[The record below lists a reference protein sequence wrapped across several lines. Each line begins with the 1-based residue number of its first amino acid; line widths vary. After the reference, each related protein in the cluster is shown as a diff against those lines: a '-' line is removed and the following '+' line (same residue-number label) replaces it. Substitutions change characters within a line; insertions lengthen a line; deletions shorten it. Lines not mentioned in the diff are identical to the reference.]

1 MFKKTL
7 LSLVLA
13 SAFGSAHANVDFD
26 LNDLV
31 PATDAPSETQALN
44 TDDVKEVGD
53 LVVAAD
59 PKVAVLVAHQS
70 LIEDEGDGVK
80 MIAVGSGI
88 GILSTG
94 SGSYETYENRNAT
107 LLSKRGAYMRAFQI
121 AKKQLVENMEGMSNM
136 CATAINETMDVID
149 TATEGA
155 ANTTSMMS
163 DNCAESVKGALAGY
177 VTFDVYD
184 DPSENLVRV
193 SLISTPK
200 TREQTKRKVGAL
212 TQTTKPNVIFKQI
225 VADLQAGVLPP
236 VGAKVITNTETGES
250 FVLGFGSSIIRDNKN
265 KSVKRKLLGMSKSQA
280 QAKARNGLIAV
291 MQGEQIYWEGG
302 FTENQLERNEQFE
315 YPSESIN
322 PADAKILAADKHTF
336 INNIKSFDS
345 YKSFAAGQVPPGV
358 SVKTFKSSDGEWML
372 AVAVY
377 APSLEAT
384 AKQAAAENKKRVRE
398 GQNASSSHKISTTGG
413 LTHGSKNSQGPSGQV
428 SNANDL

>member
-1 MFKKTL
+1 MFKKSL

-13 SAFGSAHANVDFD
+13 SAFSTAHASADFD

-31 PATDAPSETQALN
+31 PATNTAETQAVN
-44 TDDVKEVGD
+44 TDSVKEVGD
-53 LVVAAD
+53 VVVAAD
-59 PKVAVLVAHQS
+59 PKAAVLVAHQS
-70 LIEDEGDGVK
+70 LIEEEGDGVK

-107 LLSKRGAYMRAFQI
+107 LLSKRAAYMKAFQI

-149 TATEGA
+149 TATESS

-163 DNCAESVKGALAGY
+163 DNCAESVQGALAGY
-177 VTFDVYD
+177 VTFDVFD

-200 TREQTKRKVGAL
+200 TREQTKRKVGAI
-212 TQTTKPNVIFKQI
+212 TQTTEPNVIFKQI
-225 VADLQAGVLPP
+225 IADLQTGVLPP
-236 VGAKVITNTETGES
+236 VGAKVITNAQTGES

-265 KSVKRKLLGMSKSQA
+265 NAVKRKLLNMSKSQA

-291 MQGEQIYWEGG
+291 MQGEQVYWEGG
-302 FTENQLERNEQFE
+302 FTENQLEKNEQFE
-315 YPSESIN
+315 YEPDSIN
-322 PADAKILAADKHTF
+322 PTDAKVLAENKHTF
-336 INNIKSFDS
+336 LNNIKSADS
-345 YKSFAAGQVPPGV
+345 YKSFASGKVPAGV
-358 SVKTFKSSDGEWML
+358 SVKTFKSHDGDWML

-377 APSLEAT
+377 APSLEAA

-398 GQNASSSHKISTTGG
+398 GQTVGSNHKISTTGG
-413 LTHGSKNSQGPSGQV
+413 LTDGSNNTQGPSGQV

>member
-1 MFKKTL
+1 MFKKSL

-13 SAFGSAHANVDFD
+13 SAFSTAHASADFD

-31 PATDAPSETQALN
+31 PATNTAETQAVN
-44 TDDVKEVGD
+44 TDSVKEVGD
-53 LVVAAD
+53 VVVAAD
-59 PKVAVLVAHQS
+59 PKAAVLVAHQS
-70 LIEDEGDGVK
+70 LIEEEGDGVK

-107 LLSKRGAYMRAFQI
+107 LLSKRAAYMKAFQI

-136 CATAINETMDVID
+136 CATAINETMDIID
-149 TATEGA
+149 TATEST

-177 VTFDVYD
+177 VTFDVFD

-200 TREQTKRKVGAL
+200 TREQTKRKVGAI
-212 TQTTKPNVIFKQI
+212 TQTTEPNVIFKQI
-225 VADLQAGVLPP
+225 IAELQSGVLPP
-236 VGAKVITNTETGES
+236 VGAKVITNAETGES

-265 KSVKRKLLGMSKSQA
+265 NAVKRKLLNVSKSQA

-291 MQGEQIYWEGG
+291 MQGEQVYWEGG
-302 FTENQLERNEQFE
+302 FTENQLEKNEQFE
-315 YPSESIN
+315 YEPDSIN
-322 PADAKILAADKHTF
+322 PADAKVLAETQHTF
-336 INNIKSFDS
+336 LNNMKSADS
-345 YKSFAAGQVPPGV
+345 YKSFASGKVPAGV
-358 SVKTFKSSDGEWML
+358 SVKTFKSHDGDWML

-377 APSLEAT
+377 APSLEA
-384 AKQAAAENKKRVRE
+384 AAF
-398 GQNASSSHKISTTGG
+398 
-413 LTHGSKNSQGPSGQV
+413 
-428 SNANDL
+428 

>member
-1 MFKKTL
+1 MFKKSL

-13 SAFGSAHANVDFD
+13 SAFSTAHASADFD

-31 PATDAPSETQALN
+31 PATNTAETQAVN
-44 TDDVKEVGD
+44 TDNVKEVGD
-53 LVVAAD
+53 VVVAAD
-59 PKVAVLVAHQS
+59 PKAAVLVAHQS
-70 LIEDEGDGVK
+70 LIEEEGDGVK

-107 LLSKRGAYMRAFQI
+107 LLSKRAAYMKAFQI

-136 CATAINETMDVID
+136 CATAINETMDIID
-149 TATEGA
+149 TATEST

-177 VTFDVYD
+177 VTFDVFD

-200 TREQTKRKVGAL
+200 TREQTKRKVGAI
-212 TQTTKPNVIFKQI
+212 TQTTEPNIIFKQI
-225 VADLQAGVLPP
+225 IAELQSGVLPP
-236 VGAKVITNTETGES
+236 VGAKVITNAETGES

-265 KSVKRKLLGMSKSQA
+265 NAVKRKLLNVSKSQA

-291 MQGEQIYWEGG
+291 MQGEQVYWEGG
-302 FTENQLERNEQFE
+302 FTENQLEKNEQFE
-315 YPSESIN
+315 YEPDSIN
-322 PADAKILAADKHTF
+322 PADAKVLAETQHTF
-336 INNIKSFDS
+336 LNNMKSADS
-345 YKSFAAGQVPPGV
+345 YKSFASGKVPAGV
-358 SVKTFKSSDGEWML
+358 SVKTFKSHDGDWML

-377 APSLEAT
+377 APSLEAA
-384 AKQAAAENKKRVRE
+384 AKQAAAENKQRVRE
-398 GQNASSSHKISTTGG
+398 GQTVGTNHKISTTGG
-413 LTHGSKNSQGPSGQV
+413 LTDGGNNTQGPSGQV

>member
-31 PATDAPSETQALN
+31 PATDAPSETQAVN
-44 TDDVKEVGD
+44 TDDVKEMGD

-59 PKVAVLVAHQS
+59 PKAAVLVAHQS

-107 LLSKRGAYMRAFQI
+107 LLSKRGAYMKAFQI

-212 TQTTKPNVIFKQI
+212 TQTTEPNVIFKQI
-225 VADLQAGVLPP
+225 IADLQAGVMPP
-236 VGAKVITNTETGES
+236 VGAKVITNAETGES

-291 MQGEQIYWEGG
+291 MQGEQVYWEGG
-302 FTENQLERNEQFE
+302 FTENQLEKNEQFE
-315 YPSESIN
+315 YPPESVN
-322 PADAKILAADKHTF
+322 PADAKVLAEDKHTF
-336 INNIKSFDS
+336 MNNIKSFDS

-358 SVKTFKSSDGEWML
+358 SVKTFKSSDGDWML

-398 GQNASSSHKISTTGG
+398 GQNASSDHKISTTGG
-413 LTHGSKNSQGPSGQV
+413 LTDGSNNTQGPSGQV

>member
-1 MFKKTL
+1 MFKKSL

-13 SAFGSAHANVDFD
+13 SAFSTAHASADFD

-31 PATDAPSETQALN
+31 PATNTAETQAVN
-44 TDDVKEVGD
+44 TDSVKEVGD
-53 LVVAAD
+53 VVVAAD
-59 PKVAVLVAHQS
+59 PKAAVLVAHQS
-70 LIEDEGDGVK
+70 LIEEEGDGVK

-107 LLSKRGAYMRAFQI
+107 LLSKRAAYMKAFQI

-136 CATAINETMDVID
+136 CATAINETMDIID
-149 TATEGA
+149 TATESA

-177 VTFDVYD
+177 VTFDVFD

-200 TREQTKRKVGAL
+200 TREQTKRKVGAI
-212 TQTTKPNVIFKQI
+212 TQTTEPNIIFKQI
-225 VADLQAGVLPP
+225 IAELQSGVLPP
-236 VGAKVITNTETGES
+236 VGAKVITNAETGES

-265 KSVKRKLLGMSKSQA
+265 NAVKRKLLNMSKSQA

-291 MQGEQIYWEGG
+291 MQGEQVYWEGG
-302 FTENQLERNEQFE
+302 FTENQLEKNEQFE
-315 YPSESIN
+315 YEPDSIN
-322 PADAKILAADKHTF
+322 PADAKVLAETQHTF
-336 INNIKSFDS
+336 LNNMKSTDS
-345 YKSFAAGQVPPGV
+345 YKSFASGKVPAGV
-358 SVKTFKSSDGEWML
+358 SVKTFKSHDGDWML

-377 APSLEAT
+377 APSLEAA
-384 AKQAAAENKKRVRE
+384 AKQAAAENKQRVRE
-398 GQNASSSHKISTTGG
+398 GQTVGTNHKISTTGG
-413 LTHGSKNSQGPSGQV
+413 LTDGGNNTQGPSGQV

>member
-31 PATDAPSETQALN
+31 PATDAPSETQAVN

-59 PKVAVLVAHQS
+59 PKAAVLVAHQS

-107 LLSKRGAYMRAFQI
+107 LLSKRGAYMKAFQI

-212 TQTTKPNVIFKQI
+212 TQTTEPNVIFKQI
-225 VADLQAGVLPP
+225 VADLQAGVMPP
-236 VGAKVITNTETGES
+236 VGAKVITNAETGES

-291 MQGEQIYWEGG
+291 MQGEQVYWEGG
-302 FTENQLERNEQFE
+302 FTENQLEKNEQFE
-315 YPSESIN
+315 YPPESIN
-322 PADAKILAADKHTF
+322 PVDAKVLAEDKHTF
-336 INNIKSFDS
+336 LNNIKSFDS

-358 SVKTFKSSDGEWML
+358 SVKTFKSSDGDWML

-398 GQNASSSHKISTTGG
+398 GQNASSDHKISTTGG
-413 LTHGSKNSQGPSGQV
+413 LTDGSNNTQGPSGQV

>member
-1 MFKKTL
+1 MFKKSL

-13 SAFGSAHANVDFD
+13 SAFSTAHASADFD

-31 PATDAPSETQALN
+31 PATNTAETQAVD
-44 TDDVKEVGD
+44 TDSVKEVGD
-53 LVVAAD
+53 VVVAAD
-59 PKVAVLVAHQS
+59 PKAAVLVAHQS
-70 LIEDEGDGVK
+70 LIEEEGDGVK

-107 LLSKRGAYMRAFQI
+107 LLSKRAAYMKAFQI

-136 CATAINETMDVID
+136 CATAINETMDIID
-149 TATEGA
+149 TATEST

-177 VTFDVYD
+177 VTFDVFD

-200 TREQTKRKVGAL
+200 TREQTKRKVGAI
-212 TQTTKPNVIFKQI
+212 TQTTEPNIIFKQI
-225 VADLQAGVLPP
+225 ITELQSGVLPP
-236 VGAKVITNTETGES
+236 VGAKVITNAETGES

-265 KSVKRKLLGMSKSQA
+265 NAVKRKLLSMSKSQA

-291 MQGEQIYWEGG
+291 MQGEQVFWEGG
-302 FTENQLERNEQFE
+302 FTENQLEKNEQFE
-315 YPSESIN
+315 YEPESIN
-322 PADAKILAADKHTF
+322 PADAKVLAENKHTF
-336 INNIKSFDS
+336 LNNMKSADS
-345 YKSFAAGQVPPGV
+345 YKSFASGKVPAGV
-358 SVKTFKSSDGEWML
+358 SVKTFKSHDGDWML

-377 APSLEAT
+377 APSLEAA
-384 AKQAAAENKKRVRE
+384 AKQAAAQNKQRVRE
-398 GQNASSSHKISTTGG
+398 GQTTGTNHKISTTGG
-413 LTHGSKNSQGPSGQV
+413 LTDGGNNTQGPSGQV

>member
-1 MFKKTL
+1 MFKKSL

-13 SAFGSAHANVDFD
+13 SAFTTAHASADFD

-31 PATDAPSETQALN
+31 PATNATESQSVN
-44 TDDVKEVGD
+44 TDNVKEVD
-53 LVVAAD
+53 DVVVAED
-59 PKVAVLVAHQS
+59 PKAAVLVAHQS
-70 LIEDEGDGVK
+70 LIEEEGDGVK

-107 LLSKRGAYMRAFQI
+107 LLSKRSAYIKAFQV
-121 AKKQLVENMEGMSNM
+121 AKKQLVENMEGMSNK

-149 TATEGA
+149 TATEST

-177 VTFDVYD
+177 VTFDVFD

-200 TREQTKRKVGAL
+200 TREQTKRKVGAI
-212 TQTTKPNVIFKQI
+212 TQTTEPNIIFKQI
-225 VADLQAGVLPP
+225 IADLQSGVMPP
-236 VGAKVITNTETGES
+236 VGAKVITNAETGES

-265 KSVKRKLLGMSKSQA
+265 NAVKRKLLDMSKSQS
-280 QAKARNGLIAV
+280 QAKARNGLISV
-291 MQGEQIYWEGG
+291 MQGEQVYWEGG
-302 FTENQLERNEQFE
+302 FTENQLEKNEQFE
-315 YPSESIN
+315 YAPDSIN
-322 PADAKILAADKHTF
+322 PADAKVLAENKHTF
-336 INNIKSFDS
+336 LNNMKSADS
-345 YKSFAAGQVPPGV
+345 YKSFASGQVPAGV
-358 SVKTFKSSDGEWML
+358 SVKNFKSHDGDWML

-377 APSLEAT
+377 APSLEAA

-398 GQNASSSHKISTTGG
+398 GQTTGSNHKISTTGG
-413 LTHGSKNSQGPSGQV
+413 LTDGSNNTQGPSGQV

>member
-1 MFKKTL
+1 MFKKSL

-13 SAFGSAHANVDFD
+13 SAFSTAHASADFD

-31 PATDAPSETQALN
+31 PATNTAETQAVN
-44 TDDVKEVGD
+44 TDSVKEVGD
-53 LVVAAD
+53 VVVAAD
-59 PKVAVLVAHQS
+59 PKAAVLVAHQS
-70 LIEDEGDGVK
+70 LIEEEGDGVK

-107 LLSKRGAYMRAFQI
+107 LLSKRAAYMKAFQI

-136 CATAINETMDVID
+136 CATAINETMDIID
-149 TATEGA
+149 TATESA

-177 VTFDVYD
+177 VTFDVFD

-200 TREQTKRKVGAL
+200 TREQTKRKVGAI
-212 TQTTKPNVIFKQI
+212 TQTTEPNVIFKQI
-225 VADLQAGVLPP
+225 IAELQSGVLPP
-236 VGAKVITNTETGES
+236 VGAKVITNAETGES

-265 KSVKRKLLGMSKSQA
+265 NAVKRKLLNVSKSQA

-291 MQGEQIYWEGG
+291 MQGEQVYWEGG
-302 FTENQLERNEQFE
+302 FTENQLEKNEQFE
-315 YPSESIN
+315 YEPDSIN
-322 PADAKILAADKHTF
+322 PADAKVLAETQHTF
-336 INNIKSFDS
+336 LNNMKSADS
-345 YKSFAAGQVPPGV
+345 YKSFASGKVPAGV
-358 SVKTFKSSDGEWML
+358 SVKTFKSHDGDWML

-377 APSLEAT
+377 APSLEAA
-384 AKQAAAENKKRVRE
+384 AKQAAAENKQRVRE
-398 GQNASSSHKISTTGG
+398 GQTVGTNHKISTTGG
-413 LTHGSKNSQGPSGQV
+413 LTDGGNNTQGPSGQV

>member
-1 MFKKTL
+1 MFKKSL

-13 SAFGSAHANVDFD
+13 SAFSTAHASADFD

-31 PATDAPSETQALN
+31 PATNTAETQAVN
-44 TDDVKEVGD
+44 TDSVKEVGD
-53 LVVAAD
+53 VVVAAD
-59 PKVAVLVAHQS
+59 PKAAVLVAHQS
-70 LIEDEGDGVK
+70 LIEEEGDGVK

-107 LLSKRGAYMRAFQI
+107 LLSKRAAYMKAFQI

-136 CATAINETMDVID
+136 CATAINETMDIID
-149 TATEGA
+149 TATESA

-177 VTFDVYD
+177 VTFDVFD

-200 TREQTKRKVGAL
+200 TREQTKRKVGAI
-212 TQTTKPNVIFKQI
+212 TQTTEPNIIFKQI
-225 VADLQAGVLPP
+225 IAELQSGVLPP
-236 VGAKVITNTETGES
+236 VGAKVITNAETGES

-265 KSVKRKLLGMSKSQA
+265 NAVKRKLLNVSKSQA

-291 MQGEQIYWEGG
+291 MQGEQVYWEGG
-302 FTENQLERNEQFE
+302 FTENQLEKNEQFE
-315 YPSESIN
+315 YEPDSIN
-322 PADAKILAADKHTF
+322 PADAKVLAETQHTF
-336 INNIKSFDS
+336 LNNMKSTDS
-345 YKSFAAGQVPPGV
+345 YKSFASGKVPAGV
-358 SVKTFKSSDGEWML
+358 SVKTFKSHDGDWML

-377 APSLEAT
+377 APSLEAA
-384 AKQAAAENKKRVRE
+384 AKQAAAENKQRVRE
-398 GQNASSSHKISTTGG
+398 GQTVGTNHKISTTGG
-413 LTHGSKNSQGPSGQV
+413 LTDGGNNTQGPSGQV

>member
-1 MFKKTL
+1 MFKKSL

-13 SAFGSAHANVDFD
+13 SAFSTAHASADFD

-31 PATDAPSETQALN
+31 PATNTAETQAVN
-44 TDDVKEVGD
+44 TDSVKEVGD
-53 LVVAAD
+53 VVVAAD
-59 PKVAVLVAHQS
+59 PKAAVLVAHQS
-70 LIEDEGDGVK
+70 LIEEEGDGVK

-107 LLSKRGAYMRAFQI
+107 LLSKRAAYMKAFQI

-136 CATAINETMDVID
+136 CATAINETMDIID
-149 TATEGA
+149 TATEST

-177 VTFDVYD
+177 VTFDVFD

-200 TREQTKRKVGAL
+200 TREQTKRKVGAI
-212 TQTTKPNVIFKQI
+212 TQTTEPNIIFKQI
-225 VADLQAGVLPP
+225 IAELQSGVLPP
-236 VGAKVITNTETGES
+236 VGAKVITNAETGES

-265 KSVKRKLLGMSKSQA
+265 NAVKRKLLNVSKSQA

-291 MQGEQIYWEGG
+291 MQGEQVYWEGG
-302 FTENQLERNEQFE
+302 FTENQLEKNEQFE
-315 YPSESIN
+315 YEPDSIN
-322 PADAKILAADKHTF
+322 PADAKVLAETQHTF
-336 INNIKSFDS
+336 LNNIKSADS
-345 YKSFAAGQVPPGV
+345 YKSFASGKVPAGV
-358 SVKTFKSSDGEWML
+358 SVKTFKSHDGDWML

-377 APSLEAT
+377 APSLEAA
-384 AKQAAAENKKRVRE
+384 AKQAAAENKQRVRE
-398 GQNASSSHKISTTGG
+398 GQTVGTNHKISTTGG
-413 LTHGSKNSQGPSGQV
+413 LTDGGNNTQGPSGQV

>member
-1 MFKKTL
+1 MFKKSL

-13 SAFGSAHANVDFD
+13 SAFSTAHASADFD

-31 PATDAPSETQALN
+31 PATNTAETQAVN
-44 TDDVKEVGD
+44 TDSVKEVGD
-53 LVVAAD
+53 VVVAAD
-59 PKVAVLVAHQS
+59 PKAAVLVAHQS
-70 LIEDEGDGVK
+70 LIEEEGDGVK

-107 LLSKRGAYMRAFQI
+107 LLSKRAAYMKAFQI

-136 CATAINETMDVID
+136 CATAINETMDIID
-149 TATEGA
+149 TATEST

-177 VTFDVYD
+177 VTFDVFD

-200 TREQTKRKVGAL
+200 TREQTKRKVGAI
-212 TQTTKPNVIFKQI
+212 TQTTEPNVIFKQI
-225 VADLQAGVLPP
+225 IAELQSGVLPP
-236 VGAKVITNTETGES
+236 VGAKVITNAETGES

-265 KSVKRKLLGMSKSQA
+265 NAVKRKLLNVSKSQA

-291 MQGEQIYWEGG
+291 MQGEQVYWEGG
-302 FTENQLERNEQFE
+302 FTENQLEKNEQFE
-315 YPSESIN
+315 YEPDSIN
-322 PADAKILAADKHTF
+322 PADAKVLAETQHTF
-336 INNIKSFDS
+336 LNNMKSADS
-345 YKSFAAGQVPPGV
+345 YKSFASGKVPAGV
-358 SVKTFKSSDGEWML
+358 SVKTFKSHDGDWML

-377 APSLEAT
+377 APSLEAA
-384 AKQAAAENKKRVRE
+384 AKQAAAENKQRVRE
-398 GQNASSSHKISTTGG
+398 GQTVGTNHKISTTGG
-413 LTHGSKNSQGPSGQV
+413 LTDGGNNTQGPSGQV

>member
-31 PATDAPSETQALN
+31 PATDAPSETQAVN

-59 PKVAVLVAHQS
+59 PKAAVLVAHQS

-107 LLSKRGAYMRAFQI
+107 LLSKRGAYMKAFQI

-163 DNCAESVKGALAGY
+163 DNCAESVKGAVGRLR
-177 VTFDVYD
+177 DVRC
-184 DPSENLVRV
+184 V
-193 SLISTPK
+193 
-200 TREQTKRKVGAL
+200 
-212 TQTTKPNVIFKQI
+212 
-225 VADLQAGVLPP
+225 
-236 VGAKVITNTETGES
+236 
-250 FVLGFGSSIIRDNKN
+250 
-265 KSVKRKLLGMSKSQA
+265 
-280 QAKARNGLIAV
+280 
-291 MQGEQIYWEGG
+291 
-302 FTENQLERNEQFE
+302 
-315 YPSESIN
+315 
-322 PADAKILAADKHTF
+322 
-336 INNIKSFDS
+336 
-345 YKSFAAGQVPPGV
+345 
-358 SVKTFKSSDGEWML
+358 
-372 AVAVY
+372 
-377 APSLEAT
+377 
-384 AKQAAAENKKRVRE
+384 
-398 GQNASSSHKISTTGG
+398 
-413 LTHGSKNSQGPSGQV
+413 
-428 SNANDL
+428 

>member
-1 MFKKTL
+1 MFKKSL

-13 SAFGSAHANVDFD
+13 SAFSTAHASADFD

-31 PATDAPSETQALN
+31 PATNTAETQAVN
-44 TDDVKEVGD
+44 TDSVKEVGD
-53 LVVAAD
+53 VVVAAD
-59 PKVAVLVAHQS
+59 PKAAVLVAHQS
-70 LIEDEGDGVK
+70 LIEEEGDGVK

-107 LLSKRGAYMRAFQI
+107 LLSKRAAYMKAFQI

-136 CATAINETMDVID
+136 CATAINETMDIID
-149 TATEGA
+149 TATEST

-177 VTFDVYD
+177 VTFDVFD

-200 TREQTKRKVGAL
+200 TREQTKRKVGAI
-212 TQTTKPNVIFKQI
+212 TQTTEPNIIFKQI
-225 VADLQAGVLPP
+225 IAELQSGVLPP
-236 VGAKVITNTETGES
+236 VGAKVITNAETGES

-265 KSVKRKLLGMSKSQA
+265 NAVKRKLLNVSKSQA

-291 MQGEQIYWEGG
+291 MQGEQVYWEGG
-302 FTENQLERNEQFE
+302 FTENQLEKNEQFE
-315 YPSESIN
+315 YEPDSIN
-322 PADAKILAADKHTF
+322 PADAKVLAETQHTF
-336 INNIKSFDS
+336 LNNMKSTDS
-345 YKSFAAGQVPPGV
+345 YKSFASGKVPAGV
-358 SVKTFKSSDGEWML
+358 SVKTFKSHDGDWML

-377 APSLEAT
+377 APSLEAA
-384 AKQAAAENKKRVRE
+384 AKQAAAENKQRVRE
-398 GQNASSSHKISTTGG
+398 GQTVGTNHKISTTGG
-413 LTHGSKNSQGPSGQV
+413 LTDGGNNTQGPSGQV

>member
-31 PATDAPSETQALN
+31 PATDAPFETQAVN

-59 PKVAVLVAHQS
+59 PKAAVLVAHQS

-107 LLSKRGAYMRAFQI
+107 LLSKRGAYMKAFQI

-212 TQTTKPNVIFKQI
+212 TQTTEPNVIFKQI
-225 VADLQAGVLPP
+225 IADLQAGVMPP
-236 VGAKVITNTETGES
+236 VGAKVITNAETGES

-291 MQGEQIYWEGG
+291 MQGEQVYWEGG
-302 FTENQLERNEQFE
+302 FTENQLEKNEQFR
-315 YPSESIN
+315 
-322 PADAKILAADKHTF
+322 
-336 INNIKSFDS
+336 
-345 YKSFAAGQVPPGV
+345 VP
-358 SVKTFKSSDGEWML
+358 T
-372 AVAVY
+372 
-377 APSLEAT
+377 
-384 AKQAAAENKKRVRE
+384 
-398 GQNASSSHKISTTGG
+398 
-413 LTHGSKNSQGPSGQV
+413 
-428 SNANDL
+428 

>member
-1 MFKKTL
+1 MFKKSL

-13 SAFGSAHANVDFD
+13 SAFSTAHASADFD

-31 PATDAPSETQALN
+31 PATNTAETQAVN
-44 TDDVKEVGD
+44 TDSVKEVGD
-53 LVVAAD
+53 VVVAAD
-59 PKVAVLVAHQS
+59 PKAAVLVAHQS
-70 LIEDEGDGVK
+70 LIEEEGDGVK

-107 LLSKRGAYMRAFQI
+107 LLSKRAAYMKAFQI

-136 CATAINETMDVID
+136 CATAINETMDIID
-149 TATEGA
+149 TATEST

-177 VTFDVYD
+177 VTFDVFD

-200 TREQTKRKVGAL
+200 TREQTKRKVGAI
-212 TQTTKPNVIFKQI
+212 TQTTEPNVIFKQI
-225 VADLQAGVLPP
+225 IAELQSGVLPP
-236 VGAKVITNTETGES
+236 VGAKVITNAETGES

-265 KSVKRKLLGMSKSQA
+265 NAVKRKLLNVSKSQA

-291 MQGEQIYWEGG
+291 MQGEQVYWEGG
-302 FTENQLERNEQFE
+302 FTENQLEKNEQFE
-315 YPSESIN
+315 YEPDSIN
-322 PADAKILAADKHTF
+322 PADAKVLAETQHTF
-336 INNIKSFDS
+336 LNNMKSTDS
-345 YKSFAAGQVPPGV
+345 YKSFASGKVPAGV
-358 SVKTFKSSDGEWML
+358 SVKTFKSHDGDWML
-372 AVAVY
+372 AIAVY
-377 APSLEAT
+377 APSLEAA
-384 AKQAAAENKKRVRE
+384 AKQAAAENKQRVRE
-398 GQNASSSHKISTTGG
+398 GQTVGTNHKISTTGG
-413 LTHGSKNSQGPSGQV
+413 LTDGGNNTQGPSGQV

>member
-1 MFKKTL
+1 MFKKTI

-31 PATDAPSETQALN
+31 PATDASSETQAVN
-44 TDDVKEVGD
+44 TDGVKEVGN

-59 PKVAVLVAHQS
+59 PKAAVLVAHQS

-107 LLSKRGAYMRAFQI
+107 LLSKRGAYMKAFQI

-200 TREQTKRKVGAL
+200 TREQTKRRVGAL
-212 TQTTKPNVIFKQI
+212 TQTTEPNVIFKQI
-225 VADLQAGVLPP
+225 IADLQAGVMPP
-236 VGAKVITNTETGES
+236 VGAKVITNAETGES

-291 MQGEQIYWEGG
+291 MQGEQVYWEGG
-302 FTENQLERNEQFE
+302 FTENQLEKNEQFE
-315 YPSESIN
+315 YPAESVD
-322 PADAKILAADKHTF
+322 PSDAKVLAEDKHTF

-358 SVKTFKSSDGEWML
+358 SVKTFESSDGDWML

-398 GQNASSSHKISTTGG
+398 GQAGSDHKISTTGG
-413 LTHGSKNSQGPSGQV
+413 LTDGSNNTQGPSGQV

>member
-1 MFKKTL
+1 MFKKSL

-13 SAFGSAHANVDFD
+13 SAFSTAHASADFD

-31 PATDAPSETQALN
+31 PATNTAETQAVN
-44 TDDVKEVGD
+44 TDSVKEVGD
-53 LVVAAD
+53 VVVAAD
-59 PKVAVLVAHQS
+59 PKAAVLVAHQS
-70 LIEDEGDGVK
+70 LIEEEGDGVK

-107 LLSKRGAYMRAFQI
+107 LLSKRAAYMKAFQI

-136 CATAINETMDVID
+136 CATAINETMDIID
-149 TATEGA
+149 TATEST

-177 VTFDVYD
+177 VTFDVFD

-200 TREQTKRKVGAL
+200 TREQTKRKVGAI
-212 TQTTKPNVIFKQI
+212 TQTTEPNIIFKQI
-225 VADLQAGVLPP
+225 IAELQSGVLPP
-236 VGAKVITNTETGES
+236 VGAKVITNAETGES

-265 KSVKRKLLGMSKSQA
+265 NAVKRKLLNMSKSQA

-291 MQGEQIYWEGG
+291 MQGEQVYWEGG
-302 FTENQLERNEQFE
+302 FTENQLEKNEQFE
-315 YPSESIN
+315 YEPDSIN
-322 PADAKILAADKHTF
+322 PADAKVLAETQHTF
-336 INNIKSFDS
+336 LNNMKSTDS
-345 YKSFAAGQVPPGV
+345 YKSFASGKVPAGV
-358 SVKTFKSSDGEWML
+358 SVKTFKSHDGDWML

-377 APSLEAT
+377 APSLEAA
-384 AKQAAAENKKRVRE
+384 AKQAAAENKQRVRE
-398 GQNASSSHKISTTGG
+398 GQTVGTNHKISTTGG
-413 LTHGSKNSQGPSGQV
+413 LTDGGNNTQGPSGQV